1 MAKDFTTKFKFTGD
15 ADGVERAT
23 GQAAGS
29 FDGLSKK
36 LTVAAAGIA
45 GAMAT
50 AFAVD
55 KIVGWGK
62 DLYDIGNQAELWN
75 KKAGIV
81 FGDQIG
87 VMEDWASGAAGA
99 MGLTKSELLGA
110 SAAMGDLLVPMGA
123 TREQAATMSRD
134 IMGLSGALSA
144 WSGGTRSAAE
154 VSDILAKALLGETD
168 GLKGLGIAISAA
180 EVQERALAVAR
191 ADGREAVTQMDEALA
206 SQQLI
211 LEKSTDAQTAWSDG
225 TFAAQQ
231 KQAELSAKIDEVKEK
246 LGSALLPAVQA
257 FTAWLVDSAIPAL
270 ESFKEWIW
278 PKLQSA
284 FDNLSGWWDEHGPGI
299 VGFVTGIKDAAIEM
313 GEGIASTWD
322 DTISPAIDD
331 MKAAFEELGTK
342 LGELTSTTSEELGIQ
357 GVDWQTL
364 GKIAGYTMTAMIFN
378 MTMVA
383 RGATAMLIGVQLALF
398 PMVVSFN
405 AAKTALEAIK
415 TAWDKLKEAFRLGIS
430 VPKINWPN
438 PPGWLSS
445 ITGAVTGAVPRK
457 RHSGTFQVPGA
468 PGSNVP
474 AILQAGEVVMSKGQ
488 VRANDR
494 TGGSGMSII
503 VNAYG
508 ATGREMVAEIE
519 RAVRDGARA
528 GWLQTAGV
536 TP

>member
-62 DLYDIGNQAELWN
+62 DLYGIGNQAEMWN
-75 KKAGIV
+75 KKAEGV
-81 FGDQIG
+81 FGSNIG
-87 VMEDWASGAAGA
+87 VMKEWASGVAGS
-99 MGLTKSELLGA
+99 MGMTNSELLGM
-110 SAAMGDLLVPMGA
+110 SANMGDLLVPMGMTQEQA
-123 TREQAATMSRD
+123 SKVTREMQEMA
-134 IMGLSGALSA
+134 GALSMN
-144 WSGGTRSAAE
+144 SAGQFSSAE
-154 VSDILAKALLGETD
+154 AGEAMTKALLGQYD
-168 GLKGLGIAISAA
+168 SLIGLGIQFGAA
-180 EVQERALAVAR
+180 EVEQRALTIAQAE
-191 ADGREAVTQMDEALA
+191 GREEITRVDKAMAT
-206 SQQLI
+206 QQLI
-211 LEKSTDAQTAWSDG
+211 TEQSAQALESWGNG
-225 TFAAQQ
+225 TYEAQQ
-231 KQAELSAKIDEVKEK
+231 KAAQLSANVKELKEK
-246 LGSALLPAVQA
+246 LGTALLPVVQA

-270 ESFKEWIW
+270 QEFKEWMW

-284 FDNLSGWWDEHGPGI
+284 FDNLSGWWGEHGPGI

-331 MKAAFEELGTK
+331 MKEAFDELGTK

-357 GVDWQTL
+357 GDTWQKL
-364 GKIAGYTMTAMIFN
+364 GQVVGFSIGAMIFN